1 MHIVRTDNQLLKIV
15 PRSYTTSEVTIVFT
29 NKTTNQSY
37 QQTITPTVSGNHIEI
52 ASTFAF
58 TQDVFYYFVVS
69 QGGSEIYRG
78 NIFCTDQ
85 ADLEEYTVNQGQY
98 ETYEK
103 ANANE
108 YITI

>member
-15 PRSYTTSEVTIVFT
+15 PRSYSTANVVVTVTNETTNTSE
-29 NKTTNQSY
+29 QE
-37 QQTITPTVSGNHIEI
+37 TITPVASGNHIELTGTF
-52 ASTFAF
+52 TFAEGI
-58 TQDVFYYFVVS
+58 FYYFVVS
-69 QGGSEIYRG
+69 QAGSEIYRG

-85 ADLEEYTVNQGQY
+85 TDLEDYTVNQGQY
-98 ETYEK
+98 EIYEK

>member
-1 MHIVRTDNQLLKIV
+1 MHIVKTDNQLLKIV
-15 PRSYTTSEVTIVFT
+15 PRSYTTDQVTVTVT
-29 NKTTNQSY
+29 NESTNTSQS
-37 QQTITPTVSGNHIEI
+37 QTLTPVVSGNHINI
-52 ASTFAF
+52 TGTFTFAEGI
-58 TQDVFYYFVVS
+58 FYYFVVS

-85 ADLEEYTVNQGQY
+85 TDLEDYTVNQGQY
-98 ETYEK
+98 TSYEK

>member
-15 PRSYTTSEVTIVFT
+15 PRSYSTANVVVTVTNETTNTSE
-29 NKTTNQSY
+29 QE
-37 QQTITPTVSGNHIEI
+37 TITPVASGNHIELTGTF
-52 ASTFAF
+52 TFAEGI
-58 TQDVFYYFVVS
+58 FYYFVVS

-85 ADLEEYTVNQGQY
+85 TDLEDYTVNQGQY
-98 ETYEK
+98 EIYEK

>member
-15 PRSYTTSEVTIVFT
+15 PRSYTTDQVTVT
-29 NKTTNQSY
+29 VKNETTNTS
-37 QQTITPTVSGNHIEI
+37 QQETITPVVSGNHIELTG
-52 ASTFAF
+52 TFTF
-58 TQDVFYYFVVS
+58 SEGIFYYFVVS

-85 ADLEEYTVNQGQY
+85 TDLEEYTVNQGQY